1 MIGTQPQLSTRH
13 QFLRY
18 WLPVIAYAV
27 LMLALS
33 TWPIRIR
40 HAPFPY
46 YDKVF
51 HFFEYAVFALLWY
64 RALRMTT
71 GLPLHGW
78 GWPGIVTF
86 LVCFFFG
93 AGDELYQSSRP
104 YRAFDLYDFSADA
117 AGAFAAIGV
126 SVLKGMITRP

>member
-1 MIGTQPQLSTRH
+1 MIGTRPQLSTR
-13 QFLRY
+13 QRFLRY
-18 WLPVIAYAV
+18 WLPVITYAA

-51 HFFEYAVFALLWY
+51 HFFEYAVFAGLWY

-71 GLPLHGW
+71 GLFLYGR
-78 GWPGIVTF
+78 GRPGIVTF
-86 LVCFFFG
+86 LVCFIFG
-93 AGDELYQSSRP
+93 AGDELYQTFTP
-104 YRAFDLYDFSADA
+104 YRAFDIYDFTADT
-117 AGAFAAIGV
+117 AGAFSAITV
-126 SVLKGMITRP
+126 FVLKGLITRP

>member
-1 MIGTQPQLSTRH
+1 MIGTLPQLSRRQ

-18 WLPVIAYAV
+18 WLPVIAYGA

-71 GLPLHGW
+71 GLSLYGR

-86 LVCFFFG
+86 FVCFIFG
-93 AGDELYQSSRP
+93 AGDELYQTFTSF
-104 YRAFDLYDFSADA
+104 RAVDIYDFAADA
-117 AGAFAAIGV
+117 AGAFAVITVA
-126 SVLKGMITRP
+126 VLKGLITRP